1 MCYAKQ
7 NSLPIKQILYHFY
20 YMFNRETYRWH
31 TLLCNYVWDLGFV
44 CEHVYTGLIGTIRV
58 ILVYE
63 ADDFY
68 LLKVFVFNENVIH
81 FVFKSFFMYFI
92 LKMKSKV

>member
-1 MCYAKQ
+1 M
-7 NSLPIKQILYHFY
+7 
-20 YMFNRETYRWH
+20 
-31 TLLCNYVWDLGFV
+31 

-92 LKMKSKV
+92 LKMKFKV

>member
-1 MCYAKQ
+1 M
-7 NSLPIKQILYHFY
+7 
-20 YMFNRETYRWH
+20 
-31 TLLCNYVWDLGFV
+31 

-68 LLKVFVFNENVIH
+68 LLKVFFNENVIH
-81 FVFKSFFMYFI
+81 ISILFLNLFYVHVFH
-92 LKMKSKV
+92 LKKENQSLTGQV

>member
-1 MCYAKQ
+1 MQ
-7 NSLPIKQILYHFY
+7 NKTVCLLNKFYIISITCLIEKQIDDTHCFVI
-20 YMFNRETYRWH
+20 MFEI
-31 TLLCNYVWDLGFV
+31 YVYV

-68 LLKVFVFNENVIH
+68 LLKVFFL
-81 FVFKSFFMYFI
+81 MR
-92 LKMKSKV
+92 M